1 MKPLIATVCADFTS
15 VKSMA
20 VKWES
25 NFSKIGCDENVCIII
40 TYMQIL
46 FYLAFPPCF
55 ASFYKS
61 FPSFFR

>member
-1 MKPLIATVCADFTS
+1 MKPLIAIVCADFTS

-46 FYLAFPPCF
+46 PYLGFPPRF
-55 ASFYKS
+55 ASIYIS
-61 FPSFFR
+61 LPNFFL